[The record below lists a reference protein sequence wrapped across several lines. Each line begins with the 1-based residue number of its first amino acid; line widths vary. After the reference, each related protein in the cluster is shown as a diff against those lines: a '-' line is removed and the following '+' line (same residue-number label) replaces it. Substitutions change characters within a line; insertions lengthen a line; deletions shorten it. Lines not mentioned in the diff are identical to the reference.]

1 MVSWWHARLLQ
12 MLLLQMLVPHSSGP
26 CTMYLYF
33 PMKIDDREPVVVV
46 NENGAIYLPI
56 EIVVLMVML
65 VVLALPNNNRSR
77 SSSI

>member
-1 MVSWWHARLLQ
+1 MAREAAANAAAANAGATLEWALHN
-12 MLLLQMLVPHSSGP
+12 VFI
-26 CTMYLYF
+26 YF
-33 PMKIDDREPVVVV
+33 PMKIDDREPVV

>member
-33 PMKIDDREPVVVV
+33 PMKIDDREPVV

>member
-1 MVSWWHARLLQ
+1 

-33 PMKIDDREPVVVV
+33 PMKIDDREPVV

-56 EIVVLMVML
+56 EIVVLMVA
-65 VVLALPNNNRSR
+65 VVLALPNNNRS
-77 SSSI
+77 I

>member
-1 MVSWWHARLLQ
+1 
-12 MLLLQMLVPHSSGP
+12 MLLLQTLVPHSSGP

-33 PMKIDDREPVVVV
+33 PMKIDDREPVV

>member
-1 MVSWWHARLLQ
+1 

-33 PMKIDDREPVVVV
+33 PMKIDDREPVV

-65 VVLALPNNNRSR
+65 ALPNNNRSR